1 MGLSFRKSIR
11 IGKNTRINFSKT
23 GGIGLST
30 GTKGARVS
38 INQKGIRT
46 TVGKGGL
53 QYRKDYSFKQ
63 NKERNQQSIVEKPVV
78 NIYDESIVAD
88 LNFSRP
94 RISPKI
100 VKWLGISL
108 LLLFASIFFPPIA
121 ILGLFSIIYDLG
133 LMIFN
138 REFKSSCMS
147 QMAVDHYKKGEYE
160 KSKYYC
166 NKALKLFKG
175 NTSAQKLIDI
185 LEASK

>member
-11 IGKNTRINFSKT
+11 LGKNVRLNFSKT
-23 GGIGLST
+23 GGIGISA

-38 INQKGIRT
+38 INKKGVRT
-46 TVGKGGL
+46 TVGKDGL
-53 QYRKDYSFKQ
+53 QYRKDYSFKKNID
-63 NKERNQQSIVEKPVV
+63 NKIEQKSVFNH
-78 NIYDESIVAD
+78 YDESIVAD

-100 VKWLGISL
+100 IKWLAISIIL
-108 LLLFASIFFPPIA
+108 LIVGLIFTPILVFALI
-121 ILGLFSIIYDLG
+121 SIIYDLG

-147 QMAVDHYKKGEYE
+147 QMAVDHYKQGDYE

-166 NKALKLFKG
+166 YKALKLFKG
-175 NTSAQKLIDI
+175 NTSAQKLINI
-185 LEASK
+185 LEASN

>member
-11 IGKNTRINFSKT
+11 LGKNIRLNFSKN
-23 GGIGLST
+23 GGIGISA

-38 INQKGIRT
+38 INKKGVRT

-63 NKERNQQSIVEKPVV
+63 NKTIDNKIVEKSTV
-78 NIYDESIVAD
+78 NNYDESIVAD
-88 LNFSRP
+88 LDFSRP

-100 VKWLGISL
+100 IKWLGISIIL
-108 LLLFASIFFPPIA
+108 LIAGLIFPPILVFA
-121 ILGLFSIIYDLG
+121 FISIIYDLG

-166 NKALKLFKG
+166 YKALKLFKD
-175 NTSAQKLIDI
+175 NTSAQKLISI
-185 LEASK
+185 LEASN